1 MDNRFDDII
10 RQRLKDYQAPLD
22 TSSWDLLNA
31 RMESGDAD
39 LSYIDDLAKGSLS
52 NLVVDYD
59 EASWALMENKMEQIA
74 AEDAARTDW
83 IARRALTHLSV
94 PYNPESWQL
103 LNHKLD
109 HLSFRRRTIAAKV
122 AEMTMIFLA
131 LVTVLR
137 FLAVYPS
144 DSAPVP
150 VQKQQF
156 AHSDTYKSSEQVVAI
171 DDNTEVSGQIST
183 GAQLKADAAT
193 SVAVVSNEK
202 TSRGSRRTTSM
213 AQIASRD
220 VLTGIQEANA
230 LESVRSTALSQGAFL
245 GAWNARKM
253 MNAQASPVALRDH
266 FVQVD
271 NRPLDYHPLMQQV
284 AILPMAEQP
293 GVIMDESG
301 IIQQLMQP
309 ITDIGVTKLKTKV
322 QAYRQFNRHIIEN
335 YTGYGRNEIDDQRLS
350 ANAFGMGAVIE
361 FGKVS
366 LDLGLVYDNLTYD
379 ALLGQNEIHK
389 VQAPIHLRYAFY
401 KDDDLQ
407 VYVKGGAS
415 YHGVMRANYQGPL
428 LKGQSSGNNAPKP
441 PKYNDGLLQGG
452 FLKGYSENNTYL
464 TYNAGIGVELALWDN
479 FSLFSEAMI
488 QNFFGDTRLG
498 QSADEISTKSLNLGV
513 SYTFDR

>member
-31 RMESGDAD
+31 RMERGDAD

-52 NLVVDYD
+52 NLIVDYD

-83 IARRALTHLSV
+83 IARKALTHLSV
-94 PYNPESWQL
+94 PYNSESWQI

-109 HLSFRRRTIAAKV
+109 QLSFRRRTIAAKV
-122 AEMTMIFLA
+122 AEMTMILLA

-144 DSAPVP
+144 DATPAPI
-150 VQKQQF
+150 QKQQF
-156 AHSDTYKSSEQVVAI
+156 AQSDTYESSEPVVAP
-171 DDNTEVSGQIST
+171 DDITNVHDPINTQ
-183 GAQLKADAAT
+183 AQLKAEVAS
-193 SVAVVSNEK
+193 SVAASNMK
-202 TSRGSRRTTSM
+202 TSTGSTSTKS
-213 AQIASRD
+213 ITRLASKD
-220 VLTGIQEANA
+220 FLSDIQEAHM
-230 LESVRSTALSQGAFL
+230 LESLRTSTLSQGAFL
-245 GAWNARKM
+245 GAWNARREI
-253 MNAQASPVALRDH
+253 NAQASPVALRNH
-266 FVQVD
+266 FVHVD
-271 NRPLDYHPLMQQV
+271 KRPLDYHPLMQKV

-309 ITDIGVTKLKTKV
+309 ITDIGVTRLKTKV

-335 YTGYGRNEIDDQRLS
+335 FTGYGSEVDDQRLS
-350 ANAFGMGAVIE
+350 ANAVGMGAVIE

-366 LDLGLVYDNLTYD
+366 LDLGFVYDNLTYD

-389 VQAPIHLRYAFY
+389 VQTPIHLRFAFY
-401 KDDDLQ
+401 KAEEVQ

-415 YHGVMRANYQGPL
+415 YHGVMRANYQEPF
-428 LKGQSSGNNAPKP
+428 LKGQLSGNNSPNS
-441 PKYNDGLLQGG
+441 PKYNDGLLHGG

-464 TYNAGIGVELALWDN
+464 TYNAGIGVELPVWKNL
-479 FSLFSEAMI
+479 SLYSEAMI
-488 QNFFGDTRLG
+488 QNFFGENKLG
-498 QSADEISTKSLNLGV
+498 QSGDVISTKSLNIGV

>member
-59 EASWALMENKMEQIA
+59 EASWDLMENKMEQIA

-83 IARRALTHLSV
+83 IARKALTHLSV
-94 PYNPESWQL
+94 PYNPESWQI

-109 HLSFRRRTIAAKV
+109 QLSFRRRTIAAKV

-137 FLAVYPS
+137 FLAIYPS
-144 DSAPVP
+144 DATPAP

-156 AHSDTYKSSEQVVAI
+156 AQSDTHEGSEPVVAV
-171 DDNTEVSGQIST
+171 DDITEVTEHINTQAELKAEVAYSVAASGMNTST
-183 GAQLKADAAT
+183 GSAPTKSIARLASKDFL
-193 SVAVVSNEK
+193 SAVH
-202 TSRGSRRTTSM
+202 
-213 AQIASRD
+213 
-220 VLTGIQEANA
+220 EAHM
-230 LESVRSTALSQGAFL
+230 LESMRTSTLSQGAFL
-245 GAWNARKM
+245 GAWNARREI
-253 MNAQASPVALRDH
+253 NAQASPVALRDH
-266 FVQVD
+266 FVHVD
-271 NRPLDYHPLMQQV
+271 KRPLDYHPLMQKV

-322 QAYRQFNRHIIEN
+322 QAYHQFNRHTIHNIQHARFVEDGHLN
-335 YTGYGRNEIDDQRLS
+335 
-350 ANAFGMGAVIE
+350 ANAVGMAAVIE

-366 LDLGLVYDNLTYD
+366 LDLGLAYDNLVYK
-379 ALLGQNEIHK
+379 ALAGTNEIHK
-389 VQAPIHLRYAFY
+389 VQAPIHLRFAFH
-401 KDDDLQ
+401 KTEDLE
-407 VYVKGGAS
+407 VYVKGGVS
-415 YHGVMRANYQGPL
+415 YHGVMRANYQEPFVDVN
-428 LKGQSSGNNAPKP
+428 SNARDNDPSP
-441 PKYNDGLLQGG
+441 SKYNDGLLQGG
-452 FLKGYSENNTYL
+452 FLEGYREINTYL
-464 TYNAGIGVELALWDN
+464 TYNAGIGVELPVWNN

-498 QSADEISTKSLNLGV
+498 HSGDEISTKSLNIGV

>member
-31 RMESGDAD
+31 RMESGNAD

-59 EASWALMENKMEQIA
+59 EASWDLMENKMEQIA

-83 IARRALTHLSV
+83 IARKALTHLSV
-94 PYNPESWQL
+94 PYNPESWQVL
-103 LNHKLD
+103 SHKLD
-109 HLSFRRRTIAAKV
+109 HLSFQRRTIAAKV

-144 DSAPVP
+144 DVTPAPV
-150 VQKQQF
+150 QQQQF
-156 AHSDTYKSSEQVVAI
+156 AQSDTYESSEPVVAV
-171 DDNTEVSGQIST
+171 DDIADVPEQINTQT
-183 GAQLKADAAT
+183 QLTADVTT
-193 SVAVVSNEK
+193 SAVVSSPN
-202 TSRGSRRTTSM
+202 TSRGSTPTKSIARL
-213 AQIASRD
+213 ASRD
-220 VLTGIQEANA
+220 FLSDIHEAHM
-230 LESVRSTALSQGAFL
+230 LESMRTSTLSQGAFL
-245 GAWNARKM
+245 GAWNARRET
-253 MNAQASPVALRDH
+253 NAQASPVALRDH
-266 FVQVD
+266 FVHVD
-271 NRPLDYHPLMQQV
+271 KRPLDYHPLMQQV

-309 ITDIGVTKLKTKV
+309 ITDIGVTRLKTKV

-335 YTGYGRNEIDDQRLS
+335 FTGYGTEIDDQRLS

-366 LDLGLVYDNLTYD
+366 LDLGFVYDNLTYD

-389 VQAPIHLRYAFY
+389 VQTPIHLRFAFY
-401 KDDDLQ
+401 KTDEVQ

-415 YHGVMRANYQGPL
+415 YHGVMRADYQEPL
-428 LKGQSSGNNAPKP
+428 LRGQSSGNNTPNP

-464 TYNAGIGVELALWDN
+464 TYNAGIGVELPIWNN
-479 FSLFSEAMI
+479 FALFSEAMI

-498 QSADEISTKSLNLGV
+498 YSADEISTKSLNIGV